1 MQEDKGR
8 RLART
13 LVEVAKDDPNLQ
25 QQQGSAGGLGAIV
38 AAESVSPGQLDGVGQ
53 QQQGSAGGLGAIVAA
68 ESVSPG
74 QLDGGGRDRAANVLA
89 LLLDLVCDLMQY
101 VPNLAPR
108 PSWCRRRSR
117 NYDWC
122 WCRRRRRRVRAEPAL
137 LLVRVLQVCNHSA
150 KQCEQPVR
158 PRWAQQKTVLI
169 PSTNS
174 L

>member
-25 QQQGSAGGLGAIV
+25 QRQGSAGGLGAIRV
-38 AAESVSPGQLDGVGQ
+38 AGSVSPGQL
-53 QQQGSAGGLGAIVAA
+53 
-68 ESVSPG
+68 ER
-74 QLDGGGRDRAANVLA
+74 GGRGQVANVLA

-101 VPNLAPR
+101 VPDLASR

-117 NYDWC
+117 NYGWC
-122 WCRRRRRRVRAEPAL
+122 WWWRRRVRAEPAL

-150 KQCEQPVR
+150 KQREQPVR